1 MKIKFTCPD
10 CHGENIL
17 TKVWTNINTDEIVEE
32 WDNERYWCD
41 DCMKEVTPVE
51 VPSEEK

>member
-1 MKIKFTCPD
+1 MKNKFICPD
-10 CHGENIL
+10 CNGENIF
-17 TKVWTNINTDEIVEE
+17 TKVWMNVNTNEYVEE

-41 DCMKEVTPVE
+41 DCMKEVTPEE